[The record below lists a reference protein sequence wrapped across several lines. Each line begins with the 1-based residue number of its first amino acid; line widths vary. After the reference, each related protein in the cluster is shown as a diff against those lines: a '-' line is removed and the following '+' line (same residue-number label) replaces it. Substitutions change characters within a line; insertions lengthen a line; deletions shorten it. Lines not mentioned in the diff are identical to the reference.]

1 MAASRHNGRM
11 TSTTPEATPTTSTTA
26 PAASP
31 APETA
36 PAVPAA
42 SADGSGSTTNVP
54 NATNPGTSNRGP
66 SSTRRGSQVVIVG
79 GGPGGYEAALVA
91 AQLEADVTL
100 VERQGMGGA
109 AVLTDVVPSK
119 TLIATA
125 EWRAL
130 VESADELGIHMGEL
144 RHAALE
150 VDLGE
155 VNARVLALAKQQSGD
170 IRANLERQGIR
181 IVDGTGRLA
190 SPDTV
195 VVAGEGEDEEELH
208 ADVVLLATGAAPREL
223 PTAIPDG
230 ERILTWTQVY
240 SLDAMP
246 ERLVV
251 VGSGVTGAEFAGAF
265 SALGVDVVL
274 ISSRD
279 RVLPGEDADAAELI
293 ENAFRRR
300 GMEVLSRSRAA
311 GVERRGDGV
320 VVTLDDGREVL
331 GSHCLLAVG
340 GIPNTAGLGLAGSG
354 VATTGS
360 GHIVVDRVSR
370 TTVRGVY
377 AAGDVTGVLPL
388 ASVAA
393 TQGRIAMWHALGD
406 AVAPLDVRRVPAT
419 VFTSPEI
426 ATVGVSEVD
435 AAAHDARVTT
445 VPLARNPRAKM
456 LGIHEGFVKV
466 VSREGSGSVLGGVV
480 VAPRASELIHVLTLA
495 VATRTTVDQLASAMT
510 IYPSLSG
517 SIAEGARQLH
527 ARLTD

>member
-1 MAASRHNGRM
+1 M
-11 TSTTPEATPTTSTTA
+11 TSTTPEATTTPSSAADPTTE
-26 PAASP
+26 ASP
-31 APETA
+31 AI
-36 PAVPAA
+36 PAA
-42 SADGSGSTTNVP
+42 PADGSGTPTGAGSGTGASSGSQKSSTDP
-54 NATNPGTSNRGP
+54 AGSNRGP
-66 SSTRRGSQVVIVG
+66 SSTRRGSQVVIIG

-100 VERQGMGGA
+100 VERQGLGGA

-130 VESADELGIHMGEL
+130 VESADDLGIHMSEL

-150 VDLGE
+150 VNLGE
-155 VNARVLALAKQQSGD
+155 VNARVRALAKQQSND
-170 IRANLERQGIR
+170 IRANLERQGVR
-181 IVDGTGRLA
+181 IIDGTGRLA
-190 SPDTV
+190 APDTV
-195 VVAGEGEDEEELH
+195 VASGEGEDEEELH
-208 ADVVLLATGAAPREL
+208 ADVVLLATGATPREL
-223 PTAIPDG
+223 PTAVPDG
-230 ERILTWTQVY
+230 ERILTWTQIY
-240 SLDAMP
+240 SLEEMP

-300 GMEVLSRSRAA
+300 GMEVMSRSRAA
-311 GVERRGDGV
+311 GVVRQGDGV
-320 VVTLDDGREVL
+320 VVTLDDGREVH
-331 GSHCLLAVG
+331 GSHCLIAVG
-340 GIPNTAGLGLAGSG
+340 GIPNTAGLGLASAG
-354 VATTGS
+354 VTTTDS
-360 GHIVVDRVSR
+360 GHITVDRVSR

-406 AVAPLDVRRVPAT
+406 AVAPLEVRRVPAT

-426 ATVGVSEVD
+426 ATVGTSEVD
-435 AAAHDARVTT
+435 AAANGAKVTI

-466 VSREGSGSVLGGVV
+466 ISREGSGSVMGGVV

-495 VATRTTVDQLASAMT
+495 VTCRVTVDQLASAMT

-517 SIAEGARQLH
+517 SVAEGARQLH
-527 ARLTD
+527 ARLSD